1 MILLVVR
8 HGAGMVDALSI
19 TRSERLDKA
28 RADRIFVTNA
38 TQSAR
43 VRIVVATAML
53 PLDGQG
59 TQIDLADQL
68 FNAKVVKDVGA

>member
-1 MILLVVR
+1 
-8 HGAGMVDALSI
+8 MVG
-19 TRSERLDKA
+19 RSEYNPFSPPRQGGYTSSERIHDIW
-28 RADRIFVTNA
+28 DRIIVTNT